1 MCVCVCSPCKS
12 SDIRD
17 VLYGSNISDY
27 PESADENDVEG
38 LLPLKKA
45 V

>member
-1 MCVCVCSPCKS
+1 MCSTCKS

-17 VLYGSNISDY
+17 VLYDSNISDF
-27 PESADENDVEG
+27 PESADKNDVEG
-38 LLPLKKA
+38 LLPWEKA